1 MGNMFL
7 TTSPIWS
14 TALAT
19 AVSVA
24 VTLIV
29 TLLFNKLIGLPKK
42 WKDQKEADRVR
53 WETLKTEN
61 EKRDAKI
68 ANIQTSV
75 DALPI
80 YRAQSKQI
88 QEQLQLTD
96 KAILE
101 TCTKIQEGVELNRQ
115 LLETRLNRL
124 ENREKNA
131 LRAKILNEYRLF
143 TDAEVNPMLAWSEME
158 HHAFFELVKDYESLG
173 GNDYVHS
180 VVLPA
185 MNELDVI
192 SMSNTKKL
200 EELYHSRHS
209 K

>member
-1 MGNMFL
+1 M
-7 TTSPIWS
+7 
-14 TALAT
+14 
-19 AVSVA
+19 
-24 VTLIV
+24 
-29 TLLFNKLIGLPKK
+29 
-42 WKDQKEADRVR
+42 R
-53 WETLKTEN
+53 WEALKTEN

-143 TDAEVNPMLAWSEME
+143 TDAEVNPMLA
-158 HHAFFELVKDYESLG
+158 
-173 GNDYVHS
+173 
-180 VVLPA
+180 
-185 MNELDVI
+185 
-192 SMSNTKKL
+192 
-200 EELYHSRHS
+200 
-209 K
+209 